1 MKTIAF
7 LNNKG
12 GVLKT
17 TLTTNIS
24 GAIASNN
31 KKVLILDTDPQSS
44 VLSRFGR
51 NGDDEKNNLSDLFR
65 GDSKIEESIKWVY
78 ENKIGVISSDF
89 SLSMLEVE
97 ITNGT
102 IDSQNINKILNN
114 IKTIASQSFDYLL
127 IDCAPTFGRITN
139 EVIKLTDEIVVP
151 SSMEQD
157 SFKGLTNLI
166 NVLKASNNESKLTY
180 VVPTLFKSRTRL
192 HNSMLEQWFIPLSNQ
207 ENFKVSENKINDS
220 IQASTELAISKLPLT
235 LTKGRKRSKM
245 VYFDL
250 IKEM

>member
-17 TLTTNIS
+17 TLTTNVA
-24 GAIASNN
+24 GALASNN

-65 GDSKIEESIKWVY
+65 KNSKIEESIKWVF

-97 ITNGT
+97 IANGT
-102 IDSQNINKILNN
+102 IASQNINKIINN

-139 EVIKLTDEIVVP
+139 EV
-151 SSMEQD
+151 
-157 SFKGLTNLI
+157 
-166 NVLKASNNESKLTY
+166 
-180 VVPTLFKSRTRL
+180 
-192 HNSMLEQWFIPLSNQ
+192 
-207 ENFKVSENKINDS
+207 
-220 IQASTELAISKLPLT
+220 
-235 LTKGRKRSKM
+235 
-245 VYFDL
+245 
-250 IKEM
+250 